1 MSTGGTGRPRRL
13 RRTTRYWACQVPSP
27 PWLLPSDPPRRQRSL
42 RLRPR
47 RIYRLIVRQPMH
59 YCITAYTDPSSQERA
74 PLSPGA
80 IVGISLAATAT
91 LCFLLALFG
100 KRYRERKARRTL
112 PIAGRACR
120 REGASGGVS
129 RSNTGLRERTSP
141 NASISSS
148 AVRQLGIV
156 LKLHRSCITAND
168 VSERPIN
175 ILIGF
180 LPCSRARH
188 GTGQAG
194 PLMCS
199 IVRVPRCHGEC
210 VDSEKRYRTSQ
221 RVGSRSTGL

>member
-112 PIAGRACR
+112 PITPSQASDDRSLAEPAGEKEPAAACQDQTPVL
-120 REGASGGVS
+120 ESGH
-129 RSNTGLRERTSP
+129 
-141 NASISSS
+141 
-148 AVRQLGIV
+148 RQ
-156 LKLHRSCITAND
+156 T
-168 VSERPIN
+168 
-175 ILIGF
+175 
-180 LPCSRARH
+180 
-188 GTGQAG
+188 QA
-194 PLMCS
+194 
-199 IVRVPRCHGEC
+199 
-210 VDSEKRYRTSQ
+210 
-221 RVGSRSTGL
+221 